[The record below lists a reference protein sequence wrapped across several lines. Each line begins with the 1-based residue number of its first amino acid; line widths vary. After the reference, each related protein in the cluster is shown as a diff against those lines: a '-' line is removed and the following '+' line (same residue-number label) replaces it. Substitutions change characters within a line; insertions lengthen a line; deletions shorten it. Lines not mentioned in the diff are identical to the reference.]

1 MTWFLLGMLVMW
13 FCYPLL
19 KATQTTMV
27 VKWNNLT
34 MNTKEEIDENTTI
47 GFRIG
52 AQMNYLMCRN
62 GDCDNVVWCDADV
75 IAITCSDCCVN
86 LGIDNNI
93 TFGGQDGIISISHC
107 MVWKHGC
114 DMYCSVCCVLY
125 D

>member
-27 VKWNNLT
+27 MKWTNLT
-34 MNTKEEIDENTTI
+34 INKEEIDENTTI
-47 GFRIG
+47 GFKIG
-52 AQMNYLMCRN
+52 GQMNNLICRK
-62 GDCDNVVWCDADV
+62 DECDNTVECDVDVV
-75 IAITCSDCCVN
+75 AITCSDCCVE
-86 LGIDNNI
+86 LGITNNI
-93 TFGGQDGIISISHC
+93 TFGGQYGEFSNSHS

-114 DMYCSVCCVLY
+114 DMYCSDCDLLY

>member
-27 VKWNNLT
+27 MKWTNLT
-34 MNTKEEIDENTTI
+34 INKEEIDENTTI

-52 AQMNYLMCRN
+52 
-62 GDCDNVVWCDADV
+62 
-75 IAITCSDCCVN
+75 
-86 LGIDNNI
+86 
-93 TFGGQDGIISISHC
+93 GQYGCISIRNC

-114 DMYCSVCCVLY
+114 DLYLGLCCVLY
-125 D
+125 V

>member
-19 KATQTTMV
+19 KATQTTKV

-52 AQMNYLMCRN
+52 A
-62 GDCDNVVWCDADV
+62 
-75 IAITCSDCCVN
+75 
-86 LGIDNNI
+86 
-93 TFGGQDGIISISHC
+93 
-107 MVWKHGC
+107 
-114 DMYCSVCCVLY
+114 
-125 D
+125 